1 MNSLGVNV
9 AVNILSGG
17 VDSPA
22 SGKCGSVP
30 NLDGLHSAGALLL
43 AGELPFCA
51 LPTRALSVNCG
62 DVPESFFFS
71 TMG

>member
-1 MNSLGVNV
+1 MNSLGFNV

-30 NLDGLHSAGALLL
+30 NVDGLHSAGALLL
-43 AGELPFCA
+43 ATSDRRE
-51 LPTRALSVNCG
+51 V
-62 DVPESFFFS
+62 
-71 TMG
+71 